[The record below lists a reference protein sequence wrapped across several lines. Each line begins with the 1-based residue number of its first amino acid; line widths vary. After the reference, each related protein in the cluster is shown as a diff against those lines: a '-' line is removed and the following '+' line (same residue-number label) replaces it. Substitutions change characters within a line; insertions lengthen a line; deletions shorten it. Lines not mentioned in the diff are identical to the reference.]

1 MALVSALGAERNYQW
16 CMSPACKS
24 GQIHEDAEAGPIMT
38 CNHCGFRS
46 CVLHQVPFH
55 EGETCSQYD
64 DRMNRLRDGLHG
76 KQQAKPEPSERS
88 PVTGGK
94 RKRGYAEPED
104 AEPRVNQGGA
114 SSQEMSSAIS
124 LMNLGP
130 KSTPGGKRQRLQ
142 EQRPEEQRQ
151 AEEQKRAKEKLKE
164 EMASQ
169 NTLKLY
175 RRCPGENCGYMVEKT
190 GGCDHITCK
199 ITQDTARSTH
209 QSSEYLLV
217 SLHHRQQMQ
226 NGVLLPLRRPV
237 RPHPSRRQCGTCQE
251 LSPLSSG
258 RSWAHCGSLARRD
271 SQAQSGGQDPC
282 GRLGQP

>member
-1 MALVSALGAERNYQW
+1 MALVSALGAENDYQW

-24 GQIHEDAEAGPIMT
+24 GQIHDDAEAGPIMT

-76 KQQAKPEPSERS
+76 RQQAQPEPSERS
-88 PVTGGK
+88 PVAGGK

-104 AEPRVNQGGA
+104 AEPRANQRDA
-114 SSQEMSSAIS
+114 SSREMSSAIS

-130 KSTPGGKRQRLQ
+130 ISTPGGKRQRLQ

-209 QSSEYLLV
+209 HSSVLTGLPPPQAANAGRSSATSAASCTTSSV
-217 SLHHRQQMQ
+217 SRAMRHMPRTVSTTERLQL
-226 NGVLLPLRRPV
+226 GPLR
-237 RPHPSRRQCGTCQE
+237 H
-251 LSPLSSG
+251 SG
-258 RSWAHCGSLARRD
+258 LA
-271 SQAQSGGQDPC
+271 G
-282 GRLGQP
+282 